1 MDRPTLLRIAN
12 GYNAAHGL
20 PAIPDQLPYVA
31 VDRPFARRVADAYD
45 ALPWG
50 PTRPAF
56 DAYAALASEV
66 DAQYLACVRGGI
78 DFTPFGDSD
87 SQPYATSADMMH
99 DLFMHDHLFV
109 YDGGSDHAILTRHQ
123 NWQFRAVHDVFG
135 HALHGY
141 QFGPRGEENA
151 YRAHRLMFTPLA
163 VRALTTE
170 TRGQN
175 SWVNFGPSSHLPPR
189 DRPYAEQK
197 AALLPEW
204 CLNLN

>member
-12 GYNAAHGL
+12 GYNAARGL
-20 PAIPDQLPYVA
+20 PSIPDALPYVA
-31 VDRPFARRVADAYD
+31 VDRPFARRIADAYGR
-45 ALPWG
+45 LPAI
-50 PTRPAF
+50 PSIA
-56 DAYAALASEV
+56 DLQAYWSLRDEV
-66 DAQYLACVRGGI
+66 QAQFRMLMDSGI
-78 DFTPFGDSD
+78 RFTPFGDD
-87 SQPYATSADMMH
+87 MPNPYATSADMMH

-109 YDGGSDHAILTRHQ
+109 YNGGADHPALMRQ
-123 NWQFRAVHDVFG
+123 ENWQFRAVHDVFG

-151 YRAHRLMFTPLA
+151 YRAHRLTFTPSA

-175 SWVNFGPSSHLPPR
+175 SWVNFGPFSHLPPR
-189 DRPYAEQK
+189 ERPYADQK

-204 CLNLN
+204 CLDLN